1 MAITTALIRGTRS
14 GFNGDLDD
22 VVRQMYRRESF
33 VTDDGATQRCGE
45 GCGTDEEIDGN
56 VLRQVLRDL
65 FTDYNKWQK
74 NESLRVV
81 IPEG

>member
-33 VTDDGATQRCGE
+33 VTDDGATQRY
-45 GCGTDEEIDGN
+45 GTDEEIDGK
-56 VLRQVLRDL
+56 VLRQVLKDF
-65 FTDYNKWQK
+65 FTNYNQWQK
-74 NESLRVV
+74 DESLRVV